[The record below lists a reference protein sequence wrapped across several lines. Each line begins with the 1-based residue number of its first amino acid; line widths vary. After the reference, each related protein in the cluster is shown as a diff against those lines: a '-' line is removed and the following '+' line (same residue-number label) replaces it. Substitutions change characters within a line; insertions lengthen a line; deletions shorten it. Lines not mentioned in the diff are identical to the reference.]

1 MDFGA
6 ARVWPGGTLALLVA
20 GAVAGASPSAVVSG
34 LVRDA
39 TGGVVAE
46 AEVSLLTSRQTVVR
60 TVRADTRGSFAL
72 PGIAPGTYLLVATAT
87 GLRSGRLAVEV
98 GERDVPPLEVVLQ
111 PWGIREEVTVSAS
124 PGHVHP
130 ATRVPQGVNVIDERA
145 IAGRAKAVVA
155 QVANEEA
162 GLHLQ
167 RTSPTMAGIFVRG
180 LTGNKVSVF
189 VDGVRF
195 STSAARGGVSTF
207 LDLVD
212 AASLEGVEILRGP
225 TSAQYGSDALGG
237 SVQFLT
243 RNAPL
248 APTPETR
255 GAFGTSFGA
264 ADASFGAD
272 LTASHATPRFG
283 VLGTLAGRRINT
295 LRPGGGRDSRN
306 AVTRFFGLDSGVAMG
321 ERLPDTGFTQY
332 GGVLKLRY
340 APSAGSQLLTSYTR
354 SQQDGGKRYDQLL
367 GGDGNLVADL
377 RNLMLD
383 RFTVKYEGLGLGI
396 FDRATVGYSFG
407 AQREERVN
415 QGGNGNPR
423 AALDHEYE
431 KTRAHGVQA
440 AVEKQRGRH
449 AVALGGDF
457 IHEGIT
463 APSFATNPVTD
474 AVRVRRG
481 RVPDEARYRW
491 GGLYAQDVFEAVP
504 GRLRLLGNLRWSAAS
519 YEARAATSPLVGGK
533 ALWPDDALEVSS
545 WTFRLGAVLSAGSS
559 LTLSANVSRGFRAPH
574 MTDLGTL
581 GLTGAGFEVAAPDV
595 AGLGA
600 TVGSSAGAQAVS
612 TGDPVR
618 QLGPESSLSYEGG
631 VRFHRPRFRT
641 DLAVFVNDVA
651 DNIQK
656 QALVLPPGAVGL
668 VLGDQTI
675 TRQTESGTVFVPV
688 SPSPVLVRANF
699 DRARI
704 WGVEHTLNATLSPAF
719 TVSTVFTYL
728 HANDRDTGLPPNFEG
743 GTPAPE
749 VWAKVRWQSRGGRY
763 FTEPYLHAAAR
774 QDRLST
780 LDLEDRRTGATR
792 SRSGIASFFA
802 NGARAR
808 GLVGP
813 GPDGVGGNGDDVLR
827 ATGETLAEVQLRV
840 LGPSGAAAALFAAVP
855 GYVVF
860 GVRAGIRRGRH
871 EAFVDLENLGDR
883 NYRGI
888 SWGMDAPGRGAY
900 VRYSVKF

>member
-1 MDFGA
+1 
-6 ARVWPGGTLALLVA
+6 VA
-20 GAVAGASPSAVVSG
+20 YVDSRS
-34 LVRDA
+34 A
-39 TGGVVAE
+39 TGG
-46 AEVSLLTSRQTVVR
+46 
-60 TVRADTRGSFAL
+60 
-72 PGIAPGTYLLVATAT
+72 APGA
-87 GLRSGRLAVEV
+87 R
-98 GERDVPPLEVVLQ
+98 P
-111 PWGIREEVTVSAS
+111 
-124 PGHVHP
+124 
-130 ATRVPQGVNVIDERA
+130 
-145 IAGRAKAVVA
+145 
-155 QVANEEA
+155 
-162 GLHLQ
+162 
-167 RTSPTMAGIFVRG
+167 RT
-180 LTGNKVSVF
+180 
-189 VDGVRF
+189 
-195 STSAARGGVSTF
+195 
-207 LDLVD
+207 
-212 AASLEGVEILRGP
+212 
-225 TSAQYGSDALGG
+225 
-237 SVQFLT
+237 
-243 RNAPL
+243 
-248 APTPETR
+248 
-255 GAFGTSFGA
+255 
-264 ADASFGAD
+264 
-272 LTASHATPRFG
+272 
-283 VLGTLAGRRINT
+283 
-295 LRPGGGRDSRN
+295 
-306 AVTRFFGLDSGVAMG
+306 
-321 ERLPDTGFTQY
+321 
-332 GGVLKLRY
+332 
-340 APSAGSQLLTSYTR
+340 
-354 SQQDGGKRYDQLL
+354 
-367 GGDGNLVADL
+367 
-377 RNLMLD
+377 
-383 RFTVKYEGLGLGI
+383 
-396 FDRATVGYSFG
+396 
-407 AQREERVN
+407 
-415 QGGNGNPR
+415 
-423 AALDHEYE
+423 
-431 KTRAHGVQA
+431 
-440 AVEKQRGRH
+440 
-449 AVALGGDF
+449 
-457 IHEGIT
+457 
-463 APSFATNPVTD
+463 
-474 AVRVRRG
+474 
-481 RVPDEARYRW
+481 
-491 GGLYAQDVFEAVP
+491 
-504 GRLRLLGNLRWSAAS
+504 LRWSAAS

-668 VLGDQTI
+668 VLGDETI

-688 SPSPVLVRANF
+688 STSPVLVRANF

-704 WGVEHTLNATLSPAF
+704 WGVEHTLAATLSSAF

-728 HANDRDTGLPPNFEG
+728 HASDRDTGLGPNIEG

-749 VWAKVRWQSRGGRY
+749 AWAKVRWQSRGGRY
-763 FTEPYLHAAAR
+763 WAEPYLHAAGR

-813 GPDGVGGNGDDVLR
+813 GPDGVGGNGDDVLL

-840 LGPSGAAAALFAAVP
+840 LGPSGAAAPLFTAVP

-860 GVRAGIRRGRH
+860 GVRAGVRRGRH